1 MRFASRY
8 ESGKYMCTKA
18 KATFLCFVA
27 WIAAALCTS
36 PIIWVS
42 QYQEVGVK
50 ESKNDQDSWNYVPV
64 CLTTADTGATVV
76 FFLLLVILFYVAPLL
91 VLLVL
96 YTFIVGQLMPDSG
109 NDGGSYH
116 ARAKKHAITMLLSVV
131 VSFFLCLSPYR
142 ILILYIVIAPVEQI
156 TAIDRDTF
164 FAYLNFSRIMF
175 YLHSAIDPILYNLMS
190 SKFRRGFWDLCRMK
204 NHSGRERGSPMLLM
218 TTYEEEETKDGTC
231 IPTCNTVANSF
242 WPISFVLFTIV
253 VFFVIPLFILVV
265 LYTVIA
271 RHLMTNSTISRGSS
285 NNLLKYR
292 KQVMLMLG
300 TVVFC
305 FFLCL
310 LPFRALTLWIL
321 VVPIK
326 VIVDFGI
333 ERYFTLLYFCRVM
346 FYLNSAINPILYNL
360 MSTKFREGFLR
371 LCGLGPHR
379 KKKKK
384 TSEKTGTCTTGST
397 NCSSNHSDFWRRHSS
412 NKSSSVKTPS
422 NNAAAEKQVK
432 VPLQTTVVSG
442 SVARKKQESYV

>member
-1 MRFASRY
+1 
-8 ESGKYMCTKA
+8 
-18 KATFLCFVA
+18 
-27 WIAAALCTS
+27 
-36 PIIWVS
+36 
-42 QYQEVGVK
+42 
-50 ESKNDQDSWNYVPV
+50 
-64 CLTTADTGATVV
+64 
-76 FFLLLVILFYVAPLL
+76 
-91 VLLVL
+91 
-96 YTFIVGQLMPDSG
+96 
-109 NDGGSYH
+109 
-116 ARAKKHAITMLLSVV
+116 
-131 VSFFLCLSPYR
+131 
-142 ILILYIVIAPVEQI
+142 
-156 TAIDRDTF
+156 
-164 FAYLNFSRIMF
+164 
-175 YLHSAIDPILYNLMS
+175 
-190 SKFRRGFWDLCRMK
+190 
-204 NHSGRERGSPMLLM
+204 MLLM
-218 TTYEEEETKDGTC
+218 TTYEEEETKDGTY

-242 WPISFVLFTIV
+242 WSISFVLFTIV

-412 NKSSSVKTPS
+412 NKSSSVKTPAS
-422 NNAAAEKQVK
+422 NTAAEKQVK
-432 VPLQTTVVSG
+432 VLPLQTTVVSG